1 VGGRGALRPDLDA
14 KGLKAQVLGRIE
26 ELEKL
31 ERERKEMLAE
41 VMEMAEEHGRD
52 AGPLKAALSG

>member
-1 VGGRGALRPDLDA
+1 
-14 KGLKAQVLGRIE
+14 
-26 ELEKL
+26 L